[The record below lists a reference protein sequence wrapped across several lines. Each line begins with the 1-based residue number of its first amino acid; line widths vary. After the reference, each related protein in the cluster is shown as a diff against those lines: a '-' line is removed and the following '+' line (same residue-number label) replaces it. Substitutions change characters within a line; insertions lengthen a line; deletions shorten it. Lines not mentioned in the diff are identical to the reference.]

1 MLDFRWIHVGEK
13 LGTRAKT
20 CGFALESAW
29 YDPIM
34 MTWNAEETPL
44 YAAGN
49 APAAQRFA
57 KRTAGMQDRVL
68 HVAAA
73 YGRGAAEALA
83 ETLWPTRCAVC
94 DKPGEVLC
102 DHCRLNLSYIDW
114 WRACPR
120 CGAPYGFT
128 QCTECNAVMLSALGR
143 TEPAHDGCVS
153 AVAYDNDAARI
164 VRTWKDAGERRL
176 ARTMSLI
183 MARTVPP
190 AWLAENPVV
199 VGVPATSAARRRRGF
214 DHGDD
219 LARELAAQLSLSVA
233 PALARPRS
241 RDQRTLAR
249 RGRLENMDGRLRPLP
264 GASIPTA
271 ALVVDDVCTT
281 GATLFSAADAVREA
295 GAPHVRCLT
304 FARVW

>member
-1 MLDFRWIHVGEK
+1 MT
-13 LGTRAKT
+13 TR
-20 CGFALESAW
+20 
-29 YDPIM
+29 
-34 MTWNAEETPL
+34 NATETPSD
-44 YAAGN
+44 AVCI
-49 APAAQRFA
+49 APAAQRAA
-57 KRTAGMQDRVL
+57 KQAVGGRGRVL
-68 HVAAA
+68 HAAAA

-102 DHCRLNLSYIDW
+102 DRCRMNLSYIDW

-120 CGAPYGFT
+120 CGAPYGLA

-143 TEPAHDGCVS
+143 TEPAHDGCVG
-153 AVAYDNDAARI
+153 AVAYDDAAARI

-176 ARTMSLI
+176 ARTMALI

-199 VGVPATSAARRRRGF
+199 IGVPATSAARRRRGF
-214 DHGDD
+214 DHGAD
-219 LARELAAQLSLSVA
+219 LAHEVAMQLSLSVA
-233 PALARPRS
+233 PVLARPRS

-249 RGRLENMDGRLRPLP
+249 RGRLENMGGRFRPLP
-264 GASIPTA
+264 GASVPDA

-281 GATLFSAADAVREA
+281 GATLFAAADAVREA
-295 GAPHVRCLT
+295 GAAHVRCLT